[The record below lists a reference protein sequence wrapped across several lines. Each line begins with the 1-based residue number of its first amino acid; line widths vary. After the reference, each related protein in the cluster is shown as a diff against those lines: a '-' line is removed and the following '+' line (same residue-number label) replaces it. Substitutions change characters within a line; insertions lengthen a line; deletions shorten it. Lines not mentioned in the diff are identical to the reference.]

1 MVLVFMAIKNQLGTT
16 LIELLVAIAIIGIM
30 SGIFV
35 AQISL
40 TDGEELNLVT
50 ERVAADLKQIRNLAT
65 SRVINENNVYPAG
78 GYGIYFQDYDG
89 TGDSAY
95 YILYAD
101 SGAPGYQSAD
111 DVIISKY
118 ILPDAGLTIFPFEY
132 ETTDQFYFTFV
143 NEHESQTDIPP
154 KVSLGYSIRLNF
166 KGQSTTN
173 AILISDPA
181 ADTYTWGN
189 INISYNVQ

>member
-65 SRVINENNVYPAG
+65 SRGINENNVYPAG
-78 GYGIYFQDYDG
+78 GYGIYFQDYDV
-89 TGDSAY
+89 
-95 YILYAD
+95 L
-101 SGAPGYQSAD
+101 
-111 DVIISKY
+111 VIQLIIFYMLIVERLVISQ
-118 ILPDAGLTIFPFEY
+118 LTM
-132 ETTDQFYFTFV
+132 
-143 NEHESQTDIPP
+143 
-154 KVSLGYSIRLNF
+154 
-166 KGQSTTN
+166 
-173 AILISDPA
+173 
-181 ADTYTWGN
+181 
-189 INISYNVQ
+189 

>member
-1 MVLVFMAIKNQLGTT
+1 MVIKNQLGTT

-40 TDGEELNLVT
+40 TDSEELNLVT

-78 GYGIYFQDYDG
+78 GYGINFV
-89 TGDSAY
+89 DSDQMFGETAY

-101 SGAPGYQSAD
+101 SGVAGYQSAD

-118 ILPDAGLTIFPFEY
+118 IFPNDDLTIYPKEN
-132 ETTDQFYFTFV
+132 EANNDFYFTFI
-143 NEHESQTDIPP
+143 NEHETVTDLVNSPP
-154 KVSLGYSIRLNF
+154 DGYSMLIKFRAGGPINTIR
-166 KGQSTTN
+166 
-173 AILISDPA
+173 ISDPA